1 MKSIRTQIINELKE
15 SEGQNVSGEYLG
27 AKLGISRTMICK
39 YIKKLREDGYE
50 ITSSPKKGY
59 SLKSVPK
66 LMYPEEISSGLET
79 SLFGKNI
86 VYYEQAGSSNDIAKT
101 IAPESEE
108 GTIVVVEQ
116 QTGGR
121 GRLGRSWSSP
131 KGGIAF
137 SIILKPKIAL
147 ATASRLTLMT
157 GLCVANVMRTYGLD
171 AKIKWP
177 NDVLIDGDKVCGILT
192 EVEAEID
199 TVKFVVIGIGINA
212 NVSLKD
218 MPEEMRPNT
227 TTMRDKLGRSIDRV
241 DFLKKLLY
249 EMEQQYIRFS
259 TVPFAEI
266 MSDISA
272 LSDTIGRRLKVV
284 TPNRIIEGK
293 AVGITPAGALLIL
306 KADGKTEEIIAGR
319 CTYAGKSE

>member
-1 MKSIRTQIINELKE
+1 MNSIRTQIVNELKE
-15 SEGQNVSGEYLG
+15 ADGKNVSGEYLG
-27 AKLGISRTMICK
+27 EKLGISRTMICK

-50 ITSSPKKGY
+50 ISSSPKKGY
-59 SLKSVPK
+59 CLKSVPK

-79 SLFGKNI
+79 TLFGRNI
-86 VYYEQAGSSNDIAKT
+86 IYYEEAGSSNDIAKS
-101 IAPESEE
+101 IAADSEE

-131 KGGIAF
+131 KGGITF

-147 ATASRLTLMT
+147 GAASRLTLMT
-157 GLCVANVMRTYGLD
+157 GLCVANVMRAYGLN
-171 AKIKWP
+171 ARIKWP
-177 NDVLIDGDKVCGILT
+177 NDVLIDGDKICGILT

-212 NVSLKD
+212 NISLRD
-218 MPEEMRPNT
+218 MPEEMRENT
-227 TTMRDKLGRSIDRV
+227 TTIRDHLGRSIDRV

-259 TVPFAEI
+259 TVPFTEI
-266 MSDISA
+266 LSDIVA
-272 LSDTIGRRLKVV
+272 LSDTIGRSLKVV

-293 AVGITPAGALLIL
+293 AVGISQSGALLIR
-306 KADGKTEEIIAGR
+306 KEDGEIEEIIAGR
-319 CTYAGKSE
+319 CTYSRS